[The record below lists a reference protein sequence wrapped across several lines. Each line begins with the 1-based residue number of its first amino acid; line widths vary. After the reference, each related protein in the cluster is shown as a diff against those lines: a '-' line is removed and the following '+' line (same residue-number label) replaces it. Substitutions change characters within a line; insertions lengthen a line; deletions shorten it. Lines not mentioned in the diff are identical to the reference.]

1 MILKNYLRTLP
12 GFQFLSDSDVE
23 HVGAAMRVDEYPN
36 GHVFIYQDRLNQALY
51 LLLDGQVEV
60 THYGNTGRHYTLKTI
75 RPGEFFGLPSLSMG
89 KPANATCTAHG
100 PVKVASLPFSAYLL
114 LYQPDSEIG
123 CRFQFVIATQLAR
136 DLHDR
141 HDALRNLLVQVYG
154 GVSKLGDAS
163 GAEETGSRE
172 IDGGQCVLPPP

>member
-12 GFQFLSDSDVE
+12 GFQFLSDADVE
-23 HVGAAMRVDEYPN
+23 HVAAAMRVDEYPN
-36 GHVFIYQDRLNQALY
+36 EHVFIYQDRLNQEMY
-51 LLLDGQVEV
+51 LLLDGKVEV
-60 THYGNTGRHYTLKTI
+60 THYGNTGRYYTLKYLQ
-75 RPGEFFGLPSLSMG
+75 PGEFFGLPSLSTG
-89 KPANATCTAHG
+89 KPALTACTARG

-141 HDALRNLLVQVYG
+141 HDALRNLLVQIYG
-154 GVSKLGDAS
+154 GPEKLGTSAGTAKPRGALAS
-163 GAEETGSRE
+163 PYSG
-172 IDGGQCVLPPP
+172 P

>member
-1 MILKNYLRTLP
+1 MILKNYLRSLP
-12 GFQFLSDSDVE
+12 GFQFLSDADVE
-23 HVGAAMRVDEYPN
+23 HVAAAMRVDDYSK

-51 LLLDGQVEV
+51 LLLDGQVDV
-60 THYGNTGRHYTLKTI
+60 THYGNTGRHYTLKTLEA
-75 RPGEFFGLPSLSMG
+75 GEFFGMPSLSTG
-89 KPANATCTAHG
+89 KPANTSCTARG

-141 HDALRNLLVQVYG
+141 HDSLRNLLVQVYG
-154 GVSKLGDAS
+154 GAPQLGTHGEA
-163 GAEETGSRE
+163 
-172 IDGGQCVLPPP
+172 VPPVIAGNS

>member
-1 MILKNYLRTLP
+1 MILKNYLRSLP
-12 GFQFLSDSDVE
+12 GFEFLSDADVE
-23 HVGAAMRVDEYPN
+23 HVAAAMRVDEYPK
-36 GHVFIYQDRLNQALY
+36 GHVFIYQDKLNQALY
-51 LLLDGQVEV
+51 LLLDGQVDV
-60 THYGNTGRHYTLKTI
+60 SHYGNTGRHYNLKTLES
-75 RPGEFFGLPSLSMG
+75 GEFFGMPSLSTG
-89 KPANATCTAHG
+89 KPAITSCTARG

-154 GVSKLGDAS
+154 GTPQLGSS
-163 GAEETGSRE
+163 GEAVPAAIPGN
-172 IDGGQCVLPPP
+172 G

>member
-1 MILKNYLRTLP
+1 MILKNYLRALP
-12 GFQFLSDSDVE
+12 GFQFLSDADVE
-23 HVGAAMRVDEYPN
+23 HVAAAMRVDEHPN
-36 GHVFIYQDRLNQALY
+36 GHVFIYQDRLNQALF
-51 LLLDGQVEV
+51 LLLEGQVEV
-60 THYGNTGRHYTLKTI
+60 THYGNTGRYYTLKTLE
-75 RPGEFFGLPSLSMG
+75 PGEFFGLTSLSMG
-89 KPANATCTAHG
+89 KPAETSCTARG

-154 GVSKLGDAS
+154 SVTKLGAAAEGSGELPGPRSDAS
-163 GAEETGSRE
+163 A
-172 IDGGQCVLPPP
+172 

>member
-1 MILKNYLRTLP
+1 MILKNYLRSLP
-12 GFQFLSDSDVE
+12 GFQFLSDADVE
-23 HVGAAMRVDEYPN
+23 HVAAAMRVDEFPN

-51 LLLDGQVEV
+51 LLLEGQVEV

-75 RPGEFFGLPSLSMG
+75 QPGEFFGLPSLSLG
-89 KPANATCTAHG
+89 KPANATCTSRG

-141 HDALRNLLVQVYG
+141 HDALRKLLVQVYG
-154 GVSKLGDAS
+154 GVEKLSDA
-163 GAEETGSRE
+163 
-172 IDGGQCVLPPP
+172 IDATEVNAKQGVLPSP